1 MCEMSVCNVIKD
13 IISRYKVRNVKI
25 MFYGETVFEGNPR
38 HAMLFAGKG
47 LKCQKYIYYAD
58 RKGELIINV

>member
-1 MCEMSVCNVIKD
+1 
-13 IISRYKVRNVKI
+13 

-38 HAMLFAGKG
+38 HAMLFAGEG
-47 LKCQKYIYYAD
+47 LKCQKYIYYTD